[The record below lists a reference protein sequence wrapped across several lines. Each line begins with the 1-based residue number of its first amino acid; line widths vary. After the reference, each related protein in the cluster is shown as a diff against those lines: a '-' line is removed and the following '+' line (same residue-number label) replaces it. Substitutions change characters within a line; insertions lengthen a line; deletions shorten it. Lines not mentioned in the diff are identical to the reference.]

1 MSVLLFVKYLLFSLQ
16 KYEPCWHHTYL
27 EFEHVFLFHILQ
39 LTFELRFKKPC
50 GENEGSLDRWPARCS
65 NVVRLAISLLSLA
78 TRFGDETIKI
88 IVKPCK
94 CFVIKETKKVG
105 NKWLNIRVDE
115 KEYQVIENFIK
126 KLPARALANMREI
139 SYWKSR

>member
-1 MSVLLFVKYLLFSLQ
+1 
-16 KYEPCWHHTYL
+16 
-27 EFEHVFLFHILQ
+27 
-39 LTFELRFKKPC
+39 
-50 GENEGSLDRWPARCS
+50 
-65 NVVRLAISLLSLA
+65 
-78 TRFGDETIKI
+78 
-88 IVKPCK
+88 
-94 CFVIKETKKVG
+94 VIRETKKVG